1 MKDIDEL
8 EKENKKLKNELNKL
22 KSLQKVV
29 DSLKMSRREQL
40 GNLDT
45 ESMSLDYLRP
55 YDFEDQR
62 DSDEMDDN
70 EGISLKN
77 NTTRLRGQRRSKNL
91 KEDDDEYQKK
101 KSEQGARA
109 LMRIRRAQERK
120 RKQEEEDAEKYALH
134 KSAKITKIANELE
147 ETLKHRR
154 EEDEQKEKE
163 KENNKDDY
171 EEENTPIFS
180 VAGSK
185 RKRGNQ
191 YNY

>member
-40 GNLDT
+40 SNLDT

-62 DSDEMDDN
+62 DNDELDDN
-70 EGISLKN
+70 NEEVTLKN
-77 NTTRLRGQRRSKNL
+77 KTTRLRGGRRP
-91 KEDDDEYQKK
+91 KEDEDEYQKK

-154 EEDEQKEKE
+154 EEEEQNE
-163 KENNKDDY
+163 KENNKNDN